1 MNLKVSESSTQL
13 LIAQTVIL
21 RLGYLRLKPEL
32 GFTIGG
38 CDMDV
43 HSRFLAGEE
52 VEPEWANPQN
62 RGAHG
67 WILAQALVLGA

>member
-38 CDMDV
+38 CDMTCIRGS
-43 HSRFLAGEE
+43 SREKK
-52 VEPEWANPQN
+52 
-62 RGAHG
+62 
-67 WILAQALVLGA
+67 